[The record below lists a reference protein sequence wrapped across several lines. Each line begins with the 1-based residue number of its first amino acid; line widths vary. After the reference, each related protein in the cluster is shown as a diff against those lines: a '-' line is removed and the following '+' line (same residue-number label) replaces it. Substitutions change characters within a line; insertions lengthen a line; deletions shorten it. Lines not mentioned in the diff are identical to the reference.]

1 MRVYLLTSNMMQE
14 VTAAETFLAERP
26 AEHTAFH
33 GADVECNAATTLQSI
48 WRGRAARL
56 ALQQRIQAIIKL
68 QVSWLASHVSYCSY
82 TYSVSLC
89 YSFFHVKDRR
99 HVMMGSCQRQAR
111 EKPIPSALS
120 ETQSLHAA
128 PCGAWLQC

>member
-1 MRVYLLTSNMMQE
+1 M
-14 VTAAETFLAERP
+14 ER
-26 AEHTAFH
+26 
-33 GADVECNAATTLQSI
+33 NAATTLQSI
-48 WRGRAARL
+48 WCGRAACL
-56 ALQQRIQAIIKL
+56 ALQLRIQAIIKL
-68 QVSWLASHVSYCSY
+68 QVSWLASHVSYCSC

-89 YSFFHVKDRR
+89 YFFFQIKDRQ

-111 EKPIPSALS
+111 EKLNPPALS